1 MITDDM
7 VTRTYQRDVWNE
19 LEASVPELI
28 IAKYKPSKQRFLQR
42 STTTRQPTKQKASEK
57 NLRALVTHRDD
68 WDIRGRLTSTTG
80 SFNT

>member
-42 STTTRQPTKQKASEK
+42 SRRHVSPRSRKQARK
-57 NLRALVTHRDD
+57 T
-68 WDIRGRLTSTTG
+68 
-80 SFNT
+80 